1 MGLKFKVSVL
11 AIVVLIGLIGAVGA
25 LGMWGTT
32 IYYYYDCTGDGIAD
46 CYKRDFYYGNSYE
59 PWNYSPPYVSGC
71 TFMPGLHGMG
81 TPCPTCFEYM
91 YDDPPLMSVPF
102 IPGPSATPAAP
113 STTPAIPATPGTIQF
128 GGYSLK
134 STNLIKCASVQ
145 ERPYTAMIVR
155 AVDGKSWLH
164 LPEVLLDSGAD
175 ISILPISIAGILG
188 IDLSDCETRQYHG
201 VGGGVVLG
209 YLTEVQI
216 GITHLGGIDPDIDGY
231 ILAKDGEIFLPV
243 ISVAFADDDSNYILG
258 RTDVFDLFDLDFTSD
273 TVMIQVAD

>member
-11 AIVVLIGLIGAVGA
+11 AIVVLVGLIGAVDA
-25 LGMWGTT
+25 LGEMIQLGEMGYT
-32 IYYYYDCTGDGIAD
+32 IYYYYDCNGDGTID
-46 CYKRDFYYGNSYE
+46 CYMKQFIPDFGD
-59 PWNYSPPYVSGC
+59 PLGMMPAPSGC
-71 TFMPGLHGMG
+71 TLVRPTGLSNQLSCPDCWDDILGRVPGA
-81 TPCPTCFEYM
+81 
-91 YDDPPLMSVPF
+91 SVA
-102 IPGPSATPAAP
+102 GPSA
-113 STTPAIPATPGTIQF
+113 TPAIPATPEAIQF

-134 STNLIKCASVQ
+134 AANLIKCASVQ

-201 VGGGVVLG
+201 VGGGIVLG

-216 GITHLGGIDPDIDGY
+216 GITHLGGIDPDVDGY

-243 ISVAFADDDSNYILG
+243 ISVAFVDDDSNYILG